1 MAMKRI
7 FISSVQKEFAKE
19 RRQLAKYIRYDPLLR
34 LFFDV
39 FLFEE
44 TPAQERNA
52 TDVYLNE
59 VGQCD
64 IYLGIHGRTYG
75 NTNASGISATEQE
88 YDEAGK
94 QNKERICF
102 VKKCDTPRD
111 FRQEKFIKKIS
122 GDIVRKVFTNYNDLQ
137 GSVYA
142 ALANYLFTRD
152 YISAKPFD
160 ESTNA
165 DIELSHLSINKI
177 RSFVKRAKEKRDYKA
192 IKGATPER
200 ILTSLGLIND
210 TGRILNPAAL
220 LFGKNPQK
228 HFITSEVKCIQFFAD
243 QVSKPLADYQIYKGD
258 VFELVDQA
266 TYFVMTHIRNWVGTR
281 DSGETAA
288 VPTKFELPYD
298 AVKEAIVN
306 AVCHRDYTSKASVQ
320 VMLFSDRLEIM
331 SPGALPRGMTIA
343 KLSRPHKSIPVNPHL
358 ANAMYL
364 AGYVERAGTGTED
377 IIDKCKQWG
386 LLAPVWEDDGDFKV
400 IIYRENLLESATS
413 QIKNDGGNDGEN
425 DGEKSNV
432 IKELSN
438 KEKIVFIAI
447 KTNPHTTS
455 ALIARD
461 KKIARPTI
469 ERAIKKLKLL
479 GLIKRIGP
487 DKGGHWEVK

>member
-1 MAMKRI
+1 M
-7 FISSVQKEFAKE
+7 
-19 RRQLAKYIRYDPLLR
+19 
-34 LFFDV
+34 
-39 FLFEE
+39 
-44 TPAQERNA
+44 
-52 TDVYLNE
+52 
-59 VGQCD
+59 
-64 IYLGIHGRTYG
+64 
-75 NTNASGISATEQE
+75 
-88 YDEAGK
+88 
-94 QNKERICF
+94 
-102 VKKCDTPRD
+102 
-111 FRQEKFIKKIS
+111 
-122 GDIVRKVFTNYNDLQ
+122 
-137 GSVYA
+137 
-142 ALANYLFTRD
+142 ANYLFTRD
-152 YISAKPFD
+152 YISTKPFD
-160 ESTNA
+160 ESTHA
-165 DIELSHLSINKI
+165 DIELSDLSKNKI
-177 RSFVKRAKEKRDYKA
+177 KSFIKSAREKRDFKVV
-192 IKGATPER
+192 KGATPER

-228 HFITSEVKCIQFFAD
+228 HFITSEVKCVQFFAN

-320 VMLFSDRLEIM
+320 VMLFSDRLEVM
-331 SPGALPRGMTIA
+331 SPGALPRGMTVTKLA
-343 KLSRPHKSIPVNPHL
+343 KPHKSIPVNPHL

-377 IIDKCKQWG
+377 IINKCKEWG

-400 IIYRENLLESATS
+400 IIYRENLFRS
-413 QIKNDGGNDGEN
+413 IKSSIKDDGENDGEN
-425 DGEKSNV
+425 DGEKSDI

-438 KEKIVFIAI
+438 KEKIVFSAI
-447 KTNPHTTS
+447 KDNPYTTT
-455 ALIARD
+455 AFIAKD
-461 KKIARPTI
+461 KNLTRPTI
-469 ERAIKKLKLL
+469 ERAIKKLKQL

>member
-1 MAMKRI
+1 MAMKKI

-19 RRQLAKYIRYDPLLR
+19 RKQLAKYIRNDPLLR

-52 TDVYLNE
+52 SDVYLNE

-75 NTNASGISATEQE
+75 NTDANGISATEQE
-88 YDEAGK
+88 YNEAGR

-102 VKKCDTPRD
+102 VKKCDAPRENQ
-111 FRQEKFIKKIS
+111 QESFIKKIS
-122 GDIVRKVFTNYNDLQ
+122 NDIVRKVFTNYNDLQ

-152 YISAKPFD
+152 YISTKPFD
-160 ESTNA
+160 ESTHA
-165 DIELSHLSINKI
+165 DIELSDLSKNKI
-177 RSFVKRAKEKRDYKA
+177 KSFIKSAREKRDFKVV
-192 IKGATPER
+192 KGATPER

-228 HFITSEVKCIQFFAD
+228 HFITSEVKCVQFFAN

-320 VMLFSDRLEIM
+320 VMLFSDRLEVM
-331 SPGALPRGMTIA
+331 SPGALPRGMTVTKLA
-343 KLSRPHKSIPVNPHL
+343 KPHKSIPVNPHL

-377 IIDKCKQWG
+377 IINKCKEWG

-400 IIYRENLLESATS
+400 TIFRENLLQATNSTTNNHLKNEEKIWEKTREKTREKIIRILSENQSATTS
-413 QIKNDGGNDGEN
+413 LLAEVLQKT
-425 DGEKSNV
+425 EK
-432 IKELSN
+432 
-438 KEKIVFIAI
+438 AI
-447 KTNPHTTS
+447 EWQLN
-455 ALIARD
+455 
-461 KKIARPTI
+461 
-469 ERAIKKLKLL
+469 KLKKE